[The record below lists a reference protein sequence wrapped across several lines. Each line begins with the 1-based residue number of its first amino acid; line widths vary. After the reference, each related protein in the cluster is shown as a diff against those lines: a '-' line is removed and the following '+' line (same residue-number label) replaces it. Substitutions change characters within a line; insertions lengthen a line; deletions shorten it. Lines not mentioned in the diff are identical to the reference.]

1 MTYIATN
8 GSSQVVIK
16 HFGSMVITSTDRVKG
31 GDKYALL
38 SPTGQGSADL
48 NEPVQPPKA
57 LRKKAICLH
66 RYLAAPAPKS
76 SSREVRLHFRA
87 SPNNKAWL
95 RTT

>member
-38 SPTGQGSADL
+38 SPAGQGSADL
-48 NEPVQPPKA
+48 NEPVQTHKA
-57 LRKKAICLH
+57 LIKKAFCLH
-66 RYLAAPAPKS
+66 QNLAAPAPEPS
-76 SSREVRLHFRA
+76 SKEARLHFRA
-87 SPNNKAWL
+87 SPNNKASL